1 MTSRNRTNPRRRPVN
16 ASLPEVAKPAD
27 KPIQSAASQP
37 QSGEPAAKPAPAKP
51 AAARPAAKAPAT
63 VARATPP
70 AGTKPA
76 TAVARPVTPIL
87 QDAVASVSDKDKS
100 GKKKKDGAKKQK
112 LVRDSFTLP
121 EADYALFAALKARC
135 LARGVEV
142 KKSELLRAALRQL
155 AGLDD
160 VVLAAV
166 MGEIEKIKTGRPSK

>member
-16 ASLPEVAKPAD
+16 TGLPE
-27 KPIQSAASQP
+27 
-37 QSGEPAAKPAPAKP
+37 AAKPAGQPAQP
-51 AAARPAAKAPAT
+51 APPQPGKAATRPAPARSATKPPVAT
-63 VARATPP
+63 VKATPP
-70 AGTKPA
+70 AA
-76 TAVARPVTPIL
+76 ARPVTPIM

-100 GKKKKDGAKKQK
+100 GKKKKDGTRKQK
-112 LVRDSFTLP
+112 QVRDSFTLP

-160 VVLAAV
+160 VVLAAL